1 MRRLIAL
8 GVGVLLLILILVGIR
23 GCLNARTE
31 RSFDTYLR
39 DLSAIVANTN
49 QLSNALFVEQLG
61 PNSTLS
67 EVEFKAAIATDRGE
81 AELLLSRVK
90 GLDTPDQL
98 AAAQDD
104 LALAY
109 GLRADA
115 MDGIAEQIPN
125 ALGDDPQDA
134 RVALAGDMRSL
145 LASDVLYARAKADL
159 EATLA
164 AEDYTPEE
172 PVPDSVFLPE
182 PVDLWIDD
190 LALGGVLAQV
200 AESTGA
206 APSGVHGTELSSTL
220 IKPGN
225 LQLLPDQE
233 NTVSGAGSV
242 EIEVS
247 VFNGGES
254 DETDVTVSYVL
265 SGGGLPIE
273 GQAPIPRI
281 GAGNTEAIPLAIEG
295 DLPKDTPLTLT
306 VTVQPVPGE
315 LLLENNESLYTLVF
329 N

>member
-8 GVGVLLLILILVGIR
+8 GVGVLLLILVLLGVR
-23 GCLNARTE
+23 GCLDARKE
-31 RSFDTYLR
+31 RSFDYYLR
-39 DLSAIVANTN
+39 DLSAIVANTG

-61 PNSTLS
+61 PNSELS
-67 EVEFKAAIATDRGE
+67 EVQFQAAIGADRGT
-81 AELLLSRVK
+81 ADDLLRRVE

-104 LALAY
+104 LVLAY

-115 MDGIAEQIPN
+115 MSGIAEQIPN

-134 RVALAGDMRSL
+134 LTALAADMRSL

-159 EATLA
+159 EATLE

-182 PVDLWIDD
+182 PVDVWIDD
-190 LALGGVLAQV
+190 LALGGVLAKV
-200 AESTGA
+200 AENTGA
-206 APSGVHGTELSSTL
+206 APGGLHGTELVSTI

-225 LQLLPDQE
+225 VQLLPDQE
-233 NTVSGAGSV
+233 NTVSAGG
-242 EIEVS
+242 EIELEVS
-247 VFNGGES
+247 VLNGGES
-254 DETDVTVSYVL
+254 DEADVTVSYVL

-273 GQAPIPRI
+273 GQASIPRI
-281 GAGNTEAIPLAIEG
+281 GAGNTEPVALAIQGE
-295 DLPKDTPLTLT
+295 LAKDTPLTLT

-315 LLLENNESLYTLVF
+315 LLLENNESLYTVVF